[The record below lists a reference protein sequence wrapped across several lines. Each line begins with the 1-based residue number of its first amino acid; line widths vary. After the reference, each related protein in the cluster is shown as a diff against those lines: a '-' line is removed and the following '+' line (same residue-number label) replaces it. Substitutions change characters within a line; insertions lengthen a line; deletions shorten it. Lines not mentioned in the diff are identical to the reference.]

1 MQPWKKADCTKKY
14 STKRKRCPYR
24 IDLVLILDFSDV
36 PDDFWGWEHTTRNR
50 GDVIRMKQMLRRV
63 RTPDGGRYAVKV
75 QHNTSHDQLVRLIT
89 DTFAGA
95 DENDVSLFFIA
106 THGDSSD
113 DAPDEMAGALVMAS
127 ASETYPEDFPLSE
140 LRDLLLQVPGK
151 VIVILQSCGSG
162 AAIFSNDSS
171 SSKVRRAAEAFDSNA
186 IRLFQEADPGIHE
199 PVANTGEFRVA
210 NKFYVLCASGYRE
223 ETWGDEP
230 DTDKGYGSNPATFA
244 LRCSGLSPPINQYLH
259 TTKQYASPKIR
270 DLPVL
275 VDQEVF
281 HGYPQ
286 HPGQRQ
292 QVVDAGQALPML
304 PLVNGL
310 RVFKPEVGL
319 KLPHGH
325 ARLLAEP
332 PDVAAR
338 ARQVDDREN
347 GAFTHATF
355 SPL

>member
-1 MQPWKKADCTKKY
+1 MLTIFYDEGSHEITVMSEVTGKVKITVRTSNGKK
-14 STKRKRCPYR
+14 
-24 IDLVLILDFSDV
+24 LVL
-36 PDDFWGWEHTTRNR
+36 
-50 GDVIRMKQMLRRV
+50 
-63 RTPDGGRYAVKV
+63 
-75 QHNTSHDQLVRLIT
+75 
-89 DTFAGA
+89 
-95 DENDVSLFFIA
+95 
-106 THGDSSD
+106 
-113 DAPDEMAGALVMAS
+113 AL
-127 ASETYPEDFPLSE
+127 T
-140 LRDLLLQVPGK
+140 
-151 VIVILQSCGSG
+151 I
-162 AAIFSNDSS
+162 N
-171 SSKVRRAAEAFDSNA
+171 DSNA

>member
-1 MQPWKKADCTKKY
+1 M
-14 STKRKRCPYR
+14 
-24 IDLVLILDFSDV
+24 LVSENDFYFSDV
-36 PDDFWGWEHTTRNR
+36 PDDFCGWEHTTRNR
-50 GDVIRMKQMLRRV
+50 GDVIRMKQLLRRV

-89 DTFAGA
+89 DTFADA

-186 IRLFQEADPGIHE
+186 IRLFQDADPGIHE

-332 PDVAAR
+332 PDVAAC